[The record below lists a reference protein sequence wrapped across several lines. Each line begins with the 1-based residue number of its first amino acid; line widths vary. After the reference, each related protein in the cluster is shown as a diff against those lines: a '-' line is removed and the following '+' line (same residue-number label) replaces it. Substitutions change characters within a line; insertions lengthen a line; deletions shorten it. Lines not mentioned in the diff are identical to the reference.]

1 VIEVPWHKAP
11 STRRREVLVPE
22 PGPPQ
27 DARPIRSENRAVLVG
42 SIAGGRRWLD
52 EVDEMMVSFVP
63 AFTAVGFSQF
73 DPTIFNSIDG
83 SKMDAVSADH
93 FHMLFDFAR
102 VGHRLTSGDGQN

>member
-1 VIEVPWHKAP
+1 LTFNISHQA
-11 STRRREVLVPE
+11 
-22 PGPPQ
+22 Q
-27 DARPIRSENRAVLVG
+27 
-42 SIAGGRRWLD
+42 
-52 EVDEMMVSFVP
+52 VDEMMVSFVP

-102 VGHRLTSGDGQN
+102 VGHRLASGDGQD

>member
-1 VIEVPWHKAP
+1 VSGLLFFPRDGDGTV
-11 STRRREVLVPE
+11 
-22 PGPPQ
+22 
-27 DARPIRSENRAVLVG
+27 RSQANLLTFNISHQAQ
-42 SIAGGRRWLD
+42 
-52 EVDEMMVSFVP
+52 VDEMMVSLVP

-102 VGHRLTSGDGQN
+102 VGHRLASGDGQD

>member
-1 VIEVPWHKAP
+1 
-11 STRRREVLVPE
+11 
-22 PGPPQ
+22 
-27 DARPIRSENRAVLVG
+27 
-42 SIAGGRRWLD
+42 
-52 EVDEMMVSFVP
+52 MMVSFVP

-102 VGHRLTSGDGQN
+102 IGHRLTSSEPFAGRAKQWSSNSARPEQNGFADS